1 MNSLKWVH
9 GGARCASDRALHI
22 VRTRH
27 PDNPK
32 PPTARRHGPVG
43 IGQFPVTK
51 DVPIRRDT
59 SDPERLALNHG
70 KANLYTAD
78 SWHQPLQTPR
88 PTTLKKA
95 A

>member
-1 MNSLKWVH
+1 M
-9 GGARCASDRALHI
+9 
-22 VRTRH
+22 
-27 PDNPK
+27 
-32 PPTARRHGPVG
+32 G